1 MYVQALIINAFLILA
16 IPRVLSKPTGVTSID
31 EFVTYLRAQQAFLV
45 SSSILLALV
54 LYGTQYWI
62 ERSGVDLNDVA
73 TSSIKSFEKA

>member
-45 SSSILLALV
+45 SSSILLTLV

-62 ERSGVDLNDVA
+62 ERSGVDVNDVA